1 MNEKKILLNTN
12 IQEFENNIFSES
24 IIKKLPSPD
33 YICNI
38 YNDSVSDQKPEQELR
53 IKENK

>member
-38 YNDSVSDQKPEQELR
+38 YNDSDSDQKPEQELG